1 MNDRRSPW
9 AGSAP
14 GAPFVQ
20 NDEGMLTLH
29 FDRAAVQSSMDPAR
43 PVDLVLDYSRL
54 MMAALLFV
62 PAPSRIGMIGLGGG
76 SLVKYCHHH
85 LPDARIEVAEI
96 SAEVIALRSRFRIPP
111 DDERLRIDCVDGAD
125 WIARHDETFDLL
137 LVDGFDIGG
146 QAGALCTQRFYDD
159 CQAALTR
166 NGLLAINMHADDA
179 LHGAY
184 IGRVR
189 ASFANSVSVVAT
201 EDGVNEIVFAARGD
215 AFRLSEKQLFQRAAA
230 LHERLGLDLRA
241 QAHPLVEGRRRD
253 FAPAGRA
260 AVRHGL
266 NADD

>member
-20 NDEGMLTLH
+20 DDEGMLTLH
-29 FDRAAVQSSMDPAR
+29 FDRAAVQSSMDPVR

-85 LPDARIEVAEI
+85 LPGARIEVAEI
-96 SAEVIALRSRFRIPP
+96 SAEVIALRSRFRVPP
-111 DDERLRIDCVDGAD
+111 DDGRLRIDCVDGAD
-125 WIARHDETFDLL
+125 WIARHDEAFDLL

-146 QAGALCTQRFYDD
+146 QATALCTQRFYDD
-159 CQAALTR
+159 CHAALTR

-189 ASFANSVSVVAT
+189 ASFANSVSVVT
-201 EDGVNEIVFAARGD
+201 TDDGVNEIVFAARGD

-230 LHERLGLDLRA
+230 LQAAQGLDLRRLA
-241 QAHPLVEGRRRD
+241 RPLIDGRRRD

-260 AVRHGL
+260 AVRHVL
-266 NADD
+266 DADD